1 VLTDTFELSGIALG
15 TIVTV
20 VGYHLARA
28 IAPPHLRELAAAE
41 GPDKTQPDE
50 TVAVPDQRGSADA
63 AAGVSA

>member
-1 VLTDTFELSGIALG
+1 M
-15 TIVTV
+15 VTV

-63 AAGVSA
+63 AAGVST